1 MLRFF
6 RWVLGYVS
14 FTFKGG
20 FFENFITECF
30 SKGIEIRDIAR
41 VEDYFFGYCNL
52 KNYKKLHKIARKH
65 GGVVRIKD
73 KYGLPFVLLPLKNR
87 WGFAIGL
94 VAFVFLMSFLS
105 TFIWNVEFVGNDKV
119 SDTQLRAF
127 LENNN
132 VKSGVMWS
140 SVDRDKVSWDIL
152 SEFDEISYAHINRVG
167 TTAVL
172 EVNEITEQPQ
182 GDEDKLKGISVFR
195 KELEASAYRQQKN
208 VTVKT
213 RKSYKTFHLFF
224 LDIPLYLKK
233 DKGDISQESE
243 NYLTIFEK
251 TLPLGVTED
260 EELFLKSTPEIL
272 GDAELESLARK
283 KLKYLEEKE
292 FEGFEIINTSEEV
305 SMDQDKCVIKCSY
318 VLRRK

>member
-6 RWVLGYVS
+6 RWALGYVS

-52 KNYKKLHKIARKH
+52 KNYKKLHKIARKY
-65 GGVVRIKD
+65 GGVVHIKD
-73 KYGLPFVLLPLKNR
+73 KYGLPFLLLPLKNR
-87 WGFAIGL
+87 WGFAIGI
-94 VAFVFLMSFLS
+94 VAFVFLISFLS
-105 TFIWNVEFVGNDKV
+105 TFIWNVEFVGNEKV

-132 VKSGVMWS
+132 VKSGAMWS

-152 SEFDEISYAHINRVG
+152 SEFDELSYAHLNRVG

-172 EVNEITEQPQ
+172 EVNEITEPPQ

-208 VTVKT
+208 IKVKS
-213 RKSYKTFHLFF
+213 RKNYKTFHLFF

-243 NYLTIFEK
+243 NYLTILDK
-251 TLPLGVTED
+251 TLPLGVTEN
-260 EELFLKSTPEIL
+260 EELFLKSSPEML
-272 GDAELESLARK
+272 DDAELESLARK